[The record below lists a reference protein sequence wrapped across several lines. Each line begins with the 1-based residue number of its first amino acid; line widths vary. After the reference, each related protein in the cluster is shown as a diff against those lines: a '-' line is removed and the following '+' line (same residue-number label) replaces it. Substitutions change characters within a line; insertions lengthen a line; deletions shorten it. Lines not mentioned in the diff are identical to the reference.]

1 MKQLFGFRSAG
12 EQFTVK
18 EGRVHI
24 PNTKYQHDL
33 FFIAPFYHRE
43 VTSTISKLIVID
55 IDLEFRIDLLELHSL
70 FSEFRAGECVGI
82 GPDLS
87 PHYRNM
93 AAAYRSTHPG
103 TRVGQPGR
111 FQGFN
116 SGVALYDLQCLRD
129 SAVWAKEVEVG
140 SMTRLTGMFS
150 MLGTVGDQDW
160 LTLLGWARPELFH
173 VLGCEYNKQTHEG
186 GNTLENADIWHLYH
200 DCPDTKILHNNG
212 SW

>member
-1 MKQLFGFRSAG
+1 MQTMTPSISLADLSFITDKYRDDIDRMKQLFGFLSAG

-43 VTSTISKLIVID
+43 VTSLISKLIVID
-55 IDLEFRIDLLELHSL
+55 IDLEFKLVINILLIIIYIHISTNADARIDLLELHSL

-93 AAAYRSTHPG
+93 AAAYRSSHPG

-111 FQGFN
+111 FQVTF
-116 SGVALYDLQCLRD
+116 
-129 SAVWAKEVEVG
+129 
-140 SMTRLTGMFS
+140 
-150 MLGTVGDQDW
+150 
-160 LTLLGWARPELFH
+160 
-173 VLGCEYNKQTHEG
+173 THSVKTTFG
-186 GNTLENADIWHLYH
+186 LVKL
-200 DCPDTKILHNNG
+200 
-212 SW
+212 